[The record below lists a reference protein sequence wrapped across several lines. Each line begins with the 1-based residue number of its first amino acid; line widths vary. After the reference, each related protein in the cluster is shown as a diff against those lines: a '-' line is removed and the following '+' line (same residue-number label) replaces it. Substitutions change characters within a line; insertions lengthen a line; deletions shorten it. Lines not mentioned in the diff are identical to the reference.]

1 MGRRRCSDLTSIKDV
16 IRASGRSQEWAK
28 VAAAALAQHTWEEVV
43 GPEAAQA
50 TRAKAVQNG
59 VLLVTTDHPA
69 WAQELSLRRK
79 ELVEEI
85 NRRVGA
91 RALED
96 IRFIVGES
104 GEE

>member
-1 MGRRRCSDLTSIKDV
+1 V
-16 IRASGRSQEWAK
+16 
-28 VAAAALAQHTWEEVV
+28 QH
-43 GPEAAQA
+43 
-50 TRAKAVQNG
+50 G

-91 RALED
+91 RVLED
-96 IRFIVGES
+96 IRFIVGGS